1 MGEQNSRPEQA
12 IKNLLDC
19 HRVISPP
26 SAPDENKRV
35 YRKICGLCMHYLL
48 ETDYFV
54 EPIAYRTSSL
64 VTEFKFK
71 ASRWITGKVMNDP
84 KQPIKVEFW
93 QNGGN
98 GLAEM
103 FHDSIPLFS
112 KELVQALQSAGVN
125 NLQTFPVSIV
135 EREGLDI
142 DQEYLAVNIVGC
154 IKCVD
159 MNKSEH
165 TDIAGQ
171 QVFAFRQLVID
182 ETKTQ
187 GQLMFRLAESL
198 TSIIVHEKVKTYLDK
213 QNFKYLSFRGLS
225 G

>member
-1 MGEQNSRPEQA
+1 M
-12 IKNLLDC
+12 
-19 HRVISPP
+19 
-26 SAPDENKRV
+26 
-35 YRKICGLCMHYLL
+35 YYLL
-48 ETDYFV
+48 ETDYSV
-54 EPIAYRTSSL
+54 KPTAYRTSSL

-71 ASRWITGKVMNDP
+71 ASRWITGKVLNNP
-84 KQPIKVEFW
+84 TQPIKVEFW
-93 QNGGN
+93 QNGGK

-103 FHDSIPLFS
+103 FDDSIPLFS
-112 KELVQALQSAGVN
+112 KELVQALRSVGVN